1 MLNIP
6 TLIQDLY
13 KADGIWKN
21 FRAELVDGSAAPITN
36 QDIVRE
42 SLKFEE
48 SCCSESVFRFGGCE
62 RSKIEFETVGIGNIL
77 GQLLRCSI
85 EIDVS
90 SLTGAQLATIV
101 ADPGDGVLVAPAQS
115 DIGRGYY
122 RIPLGVFRVSR
133 CPRDHQA
140 TAHRQITALSPR
152 YWRLSPI
159 EEAKLLWYSGQNPL
173 NIFPIRFMLANVGY
187 YAPGFMESM
196 GWTKAQAAGWSYFS
210 AASAISD
217 SGIYYTVDGE
227 ERRFRVSGT
236 YRTYEVMTVGVQT
249 SVGDILGISLGD
261 FDAAGLTEFIND
273 WMNDVDWPTSD
284 MSYGPVQIR
293 GTGDFL
299 RYILGP
305 DTHAAPY
312 VQRYDTAPFWL
323 QAAVLT
329 GDVEVWDTAGV
340 APYYDGRAIPNARA
354 GGSWI
359 LSIPVSVTIELLD
372 EDDNVIA
379 DFSTGV
385 GSETPVIWK
394 WSNSDPDT
402 LPALTL
408 TPPVT
413 DTTTWTDTSGNVTT
427 WRSWLGIDAEK
438 IIRGWAELNGAEL
451 LTGRGVPKLAR
462 LNQLSPEAIGPGHYS
477 SVWWEEYLTEPVGS
491 VAYVFGKDHDQAGVM
506 SLGSGGSVYDL
517 SDNGVLALAPAAGR
531 AEIEDMIYHR
541 MSDGLAE
548 LDSYSPAE
556 VEMPAWPWLEAGD
569 ALEITAAD
577 GETVNT
583 YIMQRVIS
591 GVQLLWDEIDAPGG
605 EVESDED

>member
-1 MLNIP
+1 MLNVP
-6 TLIQDLY
+6 SVIQDLY

-21 FRAELVDGSAAPITN
+21 FRAEFVDGSAAPITN

-122 RIPLGVFRVSR
+122 RIPLGVFRVSS
-133 CPRDHQA
+133 CPRNHQA

-159 EEAKLLWYSGQNPL
+159 EEAKLNWFSGGRTFTLDPEK
-173 NIFPIRFMLANVGY
+173 FMLANVGY
-187 YAPGFMESM
+187 WGPGFMESR
-196 GWTKAQAAGWSYFS
+196 GWTKSLYASWNNIDFPQTSFS
-210 AASAISD
+210 DQGVFYRPDGTA
-217 SGIYYTVDGE
+217 YTIKT
-227 ERRFRVSGT
+227 SGT
-236 YRTYEVMTVGVQT
+236 YGKFTFNAAHQGLFCIHL
-249 SVGDILGISLGD
+249 GDI
-261 FDAAGLTEFIND
+261 DAAGLNEFYQG
-273 WMNDVDWPTSD
+273 WFSDVDWEQTD
-284 MSYGPVQIR
+284 A
-293 GTGDFL
+293 
-299 RYILGP
+299 GP
-305 DTHAAPY
+305 DIDPVRSADDMIKYAMFPACCALTHRDITAS
-312 VQRYDTAPFWL
+312 TAPPVL
-323 QAAVLT
+323 CQRAVLNADAPVFLT
-329 GDVEVWDTAGV
+329 DAVPMDQEAPSSALAG
-340 APYYDGRAIPNARA
+340 A
-354 GGSWI
+354 
-359 LSIPVSVTIELLD
+359 
-372 EDDNVIA
+372 
-379 DFSTGV
+379 
-385 GSETPVIWK
+385 VIWELQILANVTVEIYDSGGALVDSFSSALDADMPALYK
-394 WSNSDPDT
+394 WTNSDTDSLPT
-402 LPALTL
+402 LALTV
-408 TPPVT
+408 PEA
-413 DTTTWTDTSGNVTT
+413 DKITWADSSNTYTFRRWN
-427 WRSWLGIDAEK
+427 IDAEK

-451 LTGRGVPKLAR
+451 LTGRGVPKLVR
-462 LNQLSPEAIGPGHYS
+462 LNQLSPAAIAPGNYS

-491 VAYVFGKDHDQAGVM
+491 VSYVFGKANDQAGAM

-517 SDNGVLALAPAAGR
+517 TDNGVLALAPAAGR
-531 AEIEDMIYHR
+531 EEIEDVIRYR
-541 MSDGLAE
+541 MADGLSE

-556 VEMPAWPWLEAGD
+556 IEMPAWPWLEAGD

-577 GETVNT
+577 DETVNT
-583 YIMQRVIS
+583 YIMQRTIS